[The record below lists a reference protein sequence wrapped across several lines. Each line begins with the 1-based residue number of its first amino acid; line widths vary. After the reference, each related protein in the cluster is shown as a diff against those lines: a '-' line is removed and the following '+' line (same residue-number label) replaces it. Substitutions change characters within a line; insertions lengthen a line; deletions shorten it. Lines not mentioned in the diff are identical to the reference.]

1 MTRLADGITQIQAPA
16 LALANGQESEW
27 EIVID
32 VLEGG
37 DAGQTQV
44 KTRASDGQLR
54 VRTLSEIAGI
64 SNGSPP
70 EGTLAVKELSARLA
84 ERRDIED
91 LLVHATP
98 RAREQVAVRGWLVGL
113 LVQGRPMEIPG
124 ASTLSW
130 LPPFSGETSA
140 VTPEK
145 AIALLHDYAARGTGD
160 SIQSRLI
167 RVSERSLYRW
177 WKGYE
182 KDGLRALVHGSLG
195 NSRLERSA
203 QAPVIKEFITGV
215 ASRTAQNEAKITQRR
230 FAELCLLEAIAAG
243 LATLPGS
250 TKDPDALEAHRL
262 VRHFAS
268 QAHRHWQL
276 SKSLSQRHSRELSR
290 KSSSPSIYRDQVPFT
305 EIQIDATPLDAYA
318 LDEYGQQAPQVQ
330 MLFATDVASGSFVD
344 ALLLPCAPTA
354 RDVTDFLVEMILR
367 MTEQRDA
374 HLLAPDRLR
383 TVALGELVTDRG
395 SNMIAEEVTSSLAVL
410 GIDVKS
416 AGAGRGDQKGLVEAV
431 QGKANDFARLIFGAH
446 GATQREGPKFNP
458 KDRYLTVDQ
467 WQALIRAWGHEVY
480 NATPK
485 DRLRPP
491 GFKAAITPQMYVD
504 AFRLVIRPPDRPFPV
519 DALKGQLTHRSGV
532 LTSQGIEFG
541 GYQFVWPRGIVKPH
555 LAEHTRTA
563 TGHSVTVYGPHR
575 FPQYVIVDAIDA
587 LTGPITLILL
597 RSDTY
602 AHETH
607 SDVLALVAEGLDLEA
622 MVHEAKASAT
632 SADERRIALAHAARS
647 SATKP
652 TAPARRGRTA
662 SSKTKNEAT
671 SSVELD
677 FGDQYQ
683 PTSWLDETELDAK
696 AAKYLATITK
706 EQSP

>member
-1 MTRLADGITQIQAPA
+1 MTRLADGITQVQAPA

-37 DAGQTQV
+37 DAAQTQV

-98 RAREQVAVRGWLVGL
+98 RAREQVAIRGWLVGL

-140 VTPEK
+140 VTPEE
-145 AIALLHDYAARGTGD
+145 AIAVLHDYATRGTGD
-160 SIQSRLI
+160 SIQLSLTRA
-167 RVSERSLYRW
+167 SERSLYRW
-177 WKGYE
+177 WRGYE

-203 QAPVIKEFITGV
+203 QAPIIKEFITGV
-215 ASRTAQNEAKITQRR
+215 ASRTAQNDAKITQRR
-230 FAELCLLEAIAAG
+230 FTELCLLEAIEAG
-243 LATLPGS
+243 LTTLPGS
-250 TKDPDALEAHRL
+250 TKEPNALEAHRL
-262 VRHFAS
+262 IRHFAL

-290 KSSSPSIYRDQVPFT
+290 KSSSPSVYRDQIPFT

-354 RDVTDFLVEMILR
+354 RDVTDFLVQMILR

-395 SNMIAEEVTSSLAVL
+395 SNMIAEAVTSSLAVL

-431 QGKANDFARLIFGAH
+431 QGKANDFARLILGAH

-467 WQALIRAWGHEVY
+467 WQTLIRAWGHEVY

-491 GFKAAITPQMYVD
+491 GFKAAITPQMYVA
-504 AFRLVIRPPDRPFPV
+504 AFQLVIRTPDRPFPV
-519 DALKGQLTHRSGV
+519 DALKGQLEHRSGV

-563 TGHSVTVYGPHR
+563 TGHLVTVYGPHR

-607 SDVLALVAEGLDLEA
+607 SDVLAVVAEGLNLEA
-622 MVHEAKASAT
+622 MVHEAKESKQL
-632 SADERRIALAHAARS
+632 ADQARIALAHEARS
-647 SATKP
+647 NATKP
-652 TAPARRGRTA
+652 A
-662 SSKTKNEAT
+662 SPTKGKNRSRISRNQDADEALSLFT
-671 SSVELD
+671 EE
-677 FGDQYQ
+677 QYQ
-683 PTSWLDETELDAK
+683 PTLPLDESQLANE
-696 AAKYLATITK
+696 AAKYLTTHAK
-706 EQSP
+706 EHTS